1 MAPAD
6 VVADDVVVVGRVGAP
21 YGVQGWVHIH
31 SYTAPA
37 ENIQDYR
44 PWLLR
49 AKRGAWRPVVLSHC
63 KRHKKGFIA
72 QIADIAD
79 REAAAQLTGHWVG
92 VPAQALPPIAEL
104 DEYYWRDLQG
114 CLVVDA
120 EGVTLGKVDH
130 LLETGANDVLVV
142 AGEQGQMLIPFVAQ
156 YVATV
161 DIAGRKVVVNWDD
174 QW

>member
-1 MAPAD
+1 MVPAD
-6 VVADDVVVVGRVGAP
+6 VVDDDVVVVGRVGAP

-31 SYTAPA
+31 SYTSPA

-44 PWLLR
+44 PWLLK
-49 AKRGAWRPVVLSHC
+49 AKRGDWRAVPIAQC

-72 QIADIAD
+72 RIGDIAD
-79 REAAAQLTGHWVG
+79 REAAAELTGHWVG
-92 VPAQALPPIAEL
+92 VPAQALPAIAEL

-114 CLVVDA
+114 CTVVDVD
-120 EGVTLGKVDH
+120 GVMLGKVDH

-142 AGEQGQMLIPFVAQ
+142 AAKQDQILIPFVAQ
-156 YVATV
+156 YVQAV
-161 DIAGRKVVVNWDD
+161 DIEARTVVVNWDD